1 MLQRRRR
8 RRGRRLWTVATATV
22 VALACTTAVS
32 TELLSSRPRE
42 VIAVVAGSIDP
53 APTTT
58 AIADSDVYGMA
69 QADVDKTMDAIRSAN
84 VRSVRLLIPWAGVEA
99 TQGQLDWSVVDKT
112 VNSAAARQLSVVGV
126 VNSSPI
132 WAVAPGGQYL
142 SGRPASPATYG
153 DFVAKVASR
162 YQGKI
167 AALEIWN
174 EPNGIQFYTPAPD
187 PAGYVDL
194 LKASYAKI
202 KAVDPSIVVLGGSMG
217 SILDYG
223 GAAISPPNFLTQ
235 MYAAGAKGYF
245 DALAFH
251 PYHYSLK
258 FSDGLQL
265 EGSPLLQL
273 MAMRNTMVANGDG
286 DKKIWSTEYGEPSSQ
301 GGDAVQNAFVTD
313 ILTKWQELPYTG
325 PMFVYTTRDGQS
337 GGFNAVDTFG
347 VLRADWTPKPV
358 LQTVQAA
365 ASGSLA
371 KSAEFQRFSTVND
384 PNLGTPLSPVYKV
397 NAQNWAQIRT
407 VATVYETASGFVTS
421 PTPVARKAGLY
432 GTVPTTPF
440 ANGYQDFDM
449 YDGLRVWY
457 SPATGAHSAR
467 KGIYDAWTPA
477 LGLAISDMT
486 GGGLGSQCEF
496 ENGTI
501 SWSPFGGAQVTF
513 KNGQNPGTPTTPP
526 TTPGGP
532 TTPPTTPGGPT
543 TPTTTPGQPDQQNP
557 ISAVLAFLLGIIGGL
572 GGAVTR

>member
-1 MLQRRRR
+1 
-8 RRGRRLWTVATATV
+8 V
-22 VALACTTAVS
+22 VALVCTTAVS

-42 VIAVVAGSIDP
+42 VIAVAAGSIEP
-53 APTTT
+53 SPTTI
-58 AIADSDVYGMA
+58 AIADSDVYGMT
-69 QADVDKTMDAIRSAN
+69 QADVDKTMDAVRATN
-84 VRSVRLLIPWAGVEA
+84 VRAVRLLIPWAGVEA
-99 TQGQLDWSVVDKT
+99 TQGQLDWSTVDKT

-126 VNSSPI
+126 VNSSPM

-223 GAAISPPNFLTQ
+223 ASAISPPNFLTQ

-258 FSDGLQL
+258 FSDGMQL

-286 DKKIWSTEYGEPSSQ
+286 DRKIWSTEYGEPSSQ

-313 ILTKWQELPYTG
+313 MVIKWQELPYTG

-337 GGFNAVDTFG
+337 GGFNPVDTFG
-347 VLRADWTPKPV
+347 VLRADWSPKPV
-358 LQTVQAA
+358 LQTVQAGA
-365 ASGSLA
+365 NGLLK
-371 KSAEFQRFSTVND
+371 KSVELQRFSTVND

-397 NAQNWAQIRT
+397 NAQNWAQVRT
-407 VATVYETASGFVTS
+407 AAVVYETTSGFITS
-421 PTPVARKAGLY
+421 PTPVAQKAGLY
-432 GTVPTTPF
+432 GTMPVGPF

-467 KGIYDAWTPA
+467 KGIYDTWTPE
-477 LGLAISDMT
+477 LGLAITDMT
-486 GGGLGSQCEF
+486 GGGLGSRCDF

-501 SWSPFGGAQVTF
+501 TWSPFGGAQVTF
-513 KNGQNPGTPTTPP
+513 KNGQNPGRPAQ
-526 TTPGGP
+526 PGGV
-532 TTPPTTPGGPT
+532 T
-543 TPTTTPGQPDQQNP
+543 NP
-557 ISAVLAFLLGIIGGL
+557 AVVHTALR
-572 GGAVTR
+572 AVIR